1 MILKQITSL
10 LLLIN
15 SSLFAQGPAVSIISV
30 SDFEKAIQ
38 ENNLQLID
46 VRTPK
51 EYSKGYIANAI
62 NFPIAARKKFKK
74 SLNALNKNKP
84 LYIYCHSGVRSRR
97 AGKILQRLGFTKIYD
112 FKGGWKAWSKR

>member
-15 SSLFAQGPAVSIISV
+15 SSLFAQGPVVSIISV

-38 ENNLQLID
+38 ENKLQLID
-46 VRTPK
+46 VRTPQ
-51 EYSKGYIANAI
+51 EYSKGYIANAV

-74 SLNALNKNKP
+74 SLNSLNKNKP
-84 LYIYCHSGVRSRR
+84 VYIYCHSGVRSRR
-97 AGKILQRLGFTKIYD
+97 ASKILKRLGFTKIYD